1 MNNIMVEDF
10 TRRYNAR
17 INYQYYR
24 NRVQSSLR
32 AMDYT
37 DSRDIVEIELPV
49 RAFQD
54 MVRLDNRAEEDSRE
68 QQEERQIRAKYPAVA
83 DAYDKYKMLLALC
96 K

>member
-24 NRVQSSLR
+24 NRVQSSLS
-32 AMDYT
+32 AIDYT

>member
-24 NRVQSSLR
+24 NRVQSSLG

-68 QQEERQIRAKYPAVA
+68 QHEERQIRAKYPAVA

>member
-37 DSRDIVEIELPV
+37 DSRDIVEIELPL

>member
-24 NRVQSSLR
+24 NRVQSSLG
-32 AMDYT
+32 AIDYT

-96 K
+96 N

>member
-10 TRRYNAR
+10 IRRYNAR

-24 NRVQSSLR
+24 NRVQSSFR
-32 AMDYT
+32 AMYYN

-68 QQEERQIRAKYPAVA
+68 QQKERQIRAKYPAVA

>member
-10 TRRYNAR
+10 KRRYNAR

-24 NRVQSSLR
+24 NRIQSSLG
-32 AMDYT
+32 ALDYT
-37 DSRDIVEIELPV
+37 DSRDIVEIELPI

-54 MVRLDNRAEEDSRE
+54 MVRLDDRAEEDSRE

>member
-17 INYQYYR
+17 IHYQYYR
-24 NRVQSSLR
+24 NSPHASLG
-32 AMDYT
+32 ALDYT
-37 DSRDIVEIELPV
+37 DPRDRVEIELPV

-96 K
+96 N